1 MQPDNLTT
9 LMALAVS
16 YTNESMQSQ
25 VTAQAD
31 RFILVKTNGFPQDVI
46 VISISLLNRRYFPPD
61 ENEICPSASEKNFFK
76 ELICF

>member
-1 MQPDNLTT
+1 MLFYLCRCLELQPDNLTT

-31 RFILVKTNGFPQDVI
+31 HFILVRNQWVFP
-46 VISISLLNRRYFPPD
+46 RRHCHFD
-61 ENEICPSASEKNFFK
+61 FFT
-76 ELICF
+76 EQAVFTAR

>member
-25 VTAQAD
+25 VTVG
-31 RFILVKTNGFPQDVI
+31 RNCFLVKARKVSSKRHRHFEFVTTHAVFTARGE
-46 VISISLLNRRYFPPD
+46 RRMKS
-61 ENEICPSASEKNFFK
+61 CSQT
-76 ELICF
+76 LQQV